1 MQFHNRFR
9 QLIDDRQIGRKELA
23 EHLNIAYST
32 LGNYLNGDREPDIN
46 MLIKIAD
53 LFSVSIDYLVGH
65 PTNQTISDEETRLMH
80 LFRQM
85 PPEHQQ
91 MLTEIAKVMTLQN
104 QK

>member
-23 EHLNIAYST
+23 EQLNIAYST

-65 PTNQTISDEETRLMH
+65 PTNQTISDEETRLLH

-85 PPEHQQ
+85 PPEYQQ

>member
-1 MQFHNRFR
+1 MQFNNRFR

-23 EHLNIAYST
+23 EQLNIAYST

-65 PTNQTISDEETRLMH
+65 PTNQTISDEETRLLH

>member
-1 MQFHNRFR
+1 MQVHNRFR

-23 EHLNIAYST
+23 EQLNIAYST

-65 PTNQTISDEETRLMH
+65 PTNQTISDEETRLLH

-91 MLTEIAKVMTLQN
+91 MLTEIARVMTLQN

>member
-23 EHLNIAYST
+23 EQLNIAYST
-32 LGNYLNGDREPDIN
+32 LGNYLTGDREPDLN

-65 PTNQTISDEETRLMH
+65 PTNQTISDEETRLLH

>member
-9 QLIDDRQIGRKELA
+9 QLMDDHQIGRKELA
-23 EHLNIAYST
+23 QRLNIAYST
-32 LGNYLNGDREPDIN
+32 LGNYLTGDREPDLN

-65 PTNQTISDEETRLMH
+65 PTRQTISDEEIRLLH